1 MCVLCELTKVIFIRK
16 TGIKCSYQN
25 FLVNKYFFCVFL
37 LSIKAVTNLIFIQET
52 MLIKT
57 MLVGQKQN
65 MAKTIDLPG
74 YMPLIN

>member
-1 MCVLCELTKVIFIRK
+1 M
-16 TGIKCSYQN
+16 
-25 FLVNKYFFCVFL
+25 FLLKLSGKQIFFCVFL

-52 MLIKT
+52 MLIKI

-65 MAKTIDLPG
+65 MAKATDLPG